1 MPREQIARDLNEICR
16 YLAIT
21 HGANFLPTGD
31 GKQWGD
37 QWQSA
42 FWARIAG
49 TAAWLGWE
57 HLDEDVKLM
66 TARMVE
72 HEADRFNERKPDSGV
87 LHDTKAEENGWNS
100 EVIALAACM
109 FPDHPNNALW
119 QERAIV
125 YMINSLTREADLTEE
140 RAVDG
145 KPVRDRVTAVTVHPD
160 FTLENHN
167 RVHPD
172 YMGTIG
178 LMLRNGLV
186 YPRAGLEL
194 PESTFYNVGEVWGVL
209 KGLIARNGSY
219 FYVNGQD
226 WWPHRHDGPITC
238 GGFMNA
244 LTGDPDAAFIER
256 ATLEFTGRMHARF
269 DDGSLWDT
277 REYNYRNA
285 EEEMIA
291 RYSELYMLHR
301 LYDDGPEPPSAEA
314 FHQTRSGVRVFERG
328 GFVTHRTPTKFCS
341 FAWVNGAMGLVYP
354 SGDTWFT
361 SPSERG
367 MIGRIACEGVKD
379 TTPVVEARVLNAA
392 DDGFALAATI
402 SRCEGKV
409 GQTIALFSLPGEP
422 CIYMERLAARA
433 DVTVH
438 EVATGTA
445 TILNEDAPGI
455 HRNRRTIWHA
465 ESAEDV
471 QGAGGRA
478 PLLLEWDTHWAN
490 VDGKLGVVSTSGAM
504 AYRNASGYARSRL
517 EEELI
522 ANHVTGIGAV
532 GDGQE
537 ISAFVVAFLPNDAP
551 DATKKRVLEWERD
564 GDLIAA
570 RLGDIIVV
578 ANLGREKAE
587 GDLFGN
593 HVELDVLET
602 MVSD

>member
-1 MPREQIARDLNEICR
+1 
-16 YLAIT
+16 
-21 HGANFLPTGD
+21 
-31 GKQWGD
+31 
-37 QWQSA
+37 
-42 FWARIAG
+42 
-49 TAAWLGWE
+49 
-57 HLDEDVKLM
+57 
-66 TARMVE
+66 
-72 HEADRFNERKPDSGV
+72 
-87 LHDTKAEENGWNS
+87 
-100 EVIALAACM
+100 
-109 FPDHPNNALW
+109 
-119 QERAIV
+119 
-125 YMINSLTREADLTEE
+125 
-140 RAVDG
+140 
-145 KPVRDRVTAVTVHPD
+145 
-160 FTLENHN
+160 
-167 RVHPD
+167 
-172 YMGTIG
+172 
-178 LMLRNGLV
+178 
-186 YPRAGLEL
+186 
-194 PESTFYNVGEVWGVL
+194 
-209 KGLIARNGSY
+209 
-219 FYVNGQD
+219 
-226 WWPHRHDGPITC
+226 
-238 GGFMNA
+238 
-244 LTGDPDAAFIER
+244 
-256 ATLEFTGRMHARF
+256 
-269 DDGSLWDT
+269 
-277 REYNYRNA
+277 
-285 EEEMIA
+285 
-291 RYSELYMLHR
+291 
-301 LYDDGPEPPSAEA
+301 
-314 FHQTRSGVRVFERG
+314 
-328 GFVTHRTPTKFCS
+328 
-341 FAWVNGAMGLVYP
+341 
-354 SGDTWFT
+354 
-361 SPSERG
+361 
-367 MIGRIACEGVKD
+367 
-379 TTPVVEARVLNAA
+379 EARVLNAA

-433 DVTVH
+433 DVSVH

-522 ANHVTGIGAV
+522 ANHVMGIGAV